1 MVYKNALQEQHTP
14 TTLWQDL
21 VIVMNH
27 SQEVSGTMDFVSSMS
42 AVTFDTDRE
51 CFQATYDSKRDS
63 PSLAIVATV
72 ATALGRDP
80 LAMTPLQ
87 SILDTDALDELATE
101 SANGQT
107 GCDRVTFCYEGVEV
121 TATSEEVIVTK
132 TAK

>member
-1 MVYKNALQEQHTP
+1 
-14 TTLWQDL
+14 
-21 VIVMNH
+21 MNH

-87 SILDTDALDELATE
+87 STLDTDALDEMATE
-101 SANGQT
+101 SANE
-107 GCDRVTFCYEGVEV
+107 CVRVTFCYEGVEV
-121 TATSEEVIVTK
+121 TATSEEVFVAETEK
-132 TAK
+132 

>member
-1 MVYKNALQEQHTP
+1 MELSQEQSAT
-14 TTLWQDL
+14 
-21 VIVMNH
+21 V
-27 SQEVSGTMDFVSSMS
+27 DFVASMS
-42 AVTFDTDRE
+42 PVTFDADRE

-63 PSLAIVATV
+63 PSLAVVATV

-87 SILDTDALDELATE
+87 SILDTDALDTLAAE
-101 SANGQT
+101 SAN

-121 TATSEEVIVTK
+121 TATSEEVIVAE